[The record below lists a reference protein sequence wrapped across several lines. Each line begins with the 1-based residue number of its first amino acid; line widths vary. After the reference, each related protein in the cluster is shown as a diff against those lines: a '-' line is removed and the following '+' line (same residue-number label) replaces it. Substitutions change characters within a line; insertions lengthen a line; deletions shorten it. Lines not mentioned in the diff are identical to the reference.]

1 MTKTAIVTESSR
13 VLGAPIARRLAE
25 DGFAVVLNS
34 AWNSRGA
41 EETVAEIT
49 RARGQATA
57 VHADVTKSEDVARLF
72 DSALEQYGEIDVVIS
87 DAGVMLLAP
96 ISSGNLTLFDE
107 TCRINLRGTFLVLS
121 QAATRI
127 KDGGRIVA
135 FSSNVSKRNP
145 PLYGPYLAS
154 KAGVEGLVRVL
165 AHELG
170 PRHVTVNAIAPEH
183 EDGEL
188 YLEGMSEEEVAEL
201 RKLAP
206 PVGPGELND
215 IVHMVSF
222 LTGPDGGWVTG
233 EVIPVK
239 GGLDLIE
246 SPQKQTGTRYYPS
259 AA

>member
-1 MTKTAIVTESSR
+1 MTKTAIITESSR
-13 VLGAPIARRLAE
+13 ILGAPIARRLAE

-34 AWNSRGA
+34 AWNSHSA
-41 EETVAEIT
+41 DVTVAEIT
-49 RARGQATA
+49 RAGGQAIA
-57 VHADVTKSEDVARLF
+57 IHADVTRSDDVVRLF
-72 DSALEQYGEIDVVIS
+72 ESSLDQFGQIDVVIS
-87 DAGVMLLAP
+87 DVGVMLLSP
-96 ISSGNLTLFDE
+96 ISNGNLTLFDE

-121 QAATRI
+121 QAATHI
-127 KDGGRIVA
+127 SDGGRIIA

-145 PLYGPYLAS
+145 PSYGPYLAS

-165 AHELG
+165 AHELES
-170 PRHVTVNAIAPEH
+170 RHVTVNAIAPEH

-215 IVHMVSF
+215 IVHLVSY
-222 LTGPDGGWVTG
+222 LAGPNGGWVNG
-233 EVIPVK
+233 QVIPVK
-239 GGLDLIE
+239 GGLDLME
-246 SPQKQTGTRYYPS
+246 SSGRPTGSCQYPS